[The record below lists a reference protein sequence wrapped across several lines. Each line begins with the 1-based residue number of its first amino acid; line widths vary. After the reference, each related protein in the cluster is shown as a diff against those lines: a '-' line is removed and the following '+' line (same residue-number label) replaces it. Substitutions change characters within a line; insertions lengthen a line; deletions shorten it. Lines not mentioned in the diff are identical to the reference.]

1 MYFERIH
8 CIAQMF
14 ISKDTCPAQEIKH
27 KNEQY
32 VLIGFKWPHLPKNSK
47 IGKSDTYFQSH

>member
-14 ISKDTCPAQEIKH
+14 ISKETCSAQEIKH

-32 VLIGFKWPHLPKNSK
+32 VLIDFKWPHLPKNSK
-47 IGKSDTYFQSH
+47 IAKSDTYFQSH